1 MLNRLVYASYSVE
14 TMDERMIQIVLEQSR
29 LSNAEHGVTGMLC
42 VDPRRDLFLQ
52 VLEGSRSA
60 VNQLYANIVR
70 DPRHVQITLLAYEEI
85 AERSFSAWR
94 MGSTDLTKVNPGVVL
109 RFSETEH
116 FDPLTIPGTAALALV
131 QKVAGVGSNEG
142 K

>member
-14 TMDERMIQIVLEQSR
+14 TMDERMIQVVLEQSR

-52 VLEGSRSA
+52 VLEGSQSA
-60 VNQLYANIVR
+60 VNQLYANIIR
-70 DPRHVQITLLAYEEI
+70 DPRHVQVTLLAYEEI

-94 MGSTDLTKVNPGVVL
+94 MGSTDLAKVNTGVGL